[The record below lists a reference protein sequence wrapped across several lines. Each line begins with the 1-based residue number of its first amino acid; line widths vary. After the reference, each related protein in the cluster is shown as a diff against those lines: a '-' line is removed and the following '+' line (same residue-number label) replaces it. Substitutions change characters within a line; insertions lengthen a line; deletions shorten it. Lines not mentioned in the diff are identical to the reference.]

1 MANKVK
7 SLKLQIPEYISI
19 DKYRDINSYKGQS
32 KFGRLVYTVAKLTGE
47 PFDEVRLWD
56 LDSLTKVSNLY
67 AGIADHNNFF
77 YPIVKWRDKL
87 YGYSSIRKAT
97 LGEYIDLETYCKDL
111 ENNMAKV
118 AAILYRPIEKHRL
131 GNLSFDTKQG
141 IEVVNNKTDK
151 VFDKYTLEKYD
162 SNKRVEVE
170 DDFDGFPVHLFLG
183 AISFFLNT
191 GSLYLNNIAFSR
203 EKISWTEKTKNEII
217 IMENLLENTGDGSQ
231 RFTNSLRPM
240 HFQSLETTA

>member
-7 SLKLQIPEYISI
+7 SLKLQIPEYITV
-19 DKYRDINSYKGQS
+19 DKYKEINSYEGQN
-32 KFGRLVYTVAKLTGE
+32 KFGRLVYTVSKLTGE

-67 AGIADHNNFF
+67 AGIAGHNNFF
-77 YPIVKWRDKL
+77 YPIIKWKDKL
-87 YGYSSIRKAT
+87 YGYSSIRKAS
-97 LGEYIDLETYCKDL
+97 LGEYIDLENYCKSL
-111 ENNMAKV
+111 EDNMHSV

-131 GNLSFDTKQG
+131 GNLSFVSKQG
-141 IEVVNNKTDK
+141 IEVVNNKTEK
-151 VFDKYTLEKYD
+151 VFDKYTIEKYD
-162 SNKRVEVE
+162 SSKREEVE
-170 DDFDGFPVHLFLG
+170 EEFRDFPVHLFLG

-191 GSLYLNNIAFSR
+191 GSLYLNNTAFLR
-203 EKISWTEKTKNEII
+203 EKITWTEKMKNEII

-240 HFQSLETTA
+240 LFQSQETSV

>member
-7 SLKLQIPEYISI
+7 SLKLQIPEYITV
-19 DKYRDINSYKGQS
+19 DKYREINSYKGQN

-77 YPIVKWRDKL
+77 YPIIKWRDKL

-111 ENNMAKV
+111 EENMHRV

-151 VFDKYTLEKYD
+151 VFDKYTIEKYD
-162 SNKRVEVE
+162 SDKRAEIE
-170 DDFDGFPVHLFLG
+170 DDFKDFPVHLFLG
-183 AISFFLNT
+183 SISFFLNT
-191 GSLYLNNIAFSR
+191 GSLYLNNTAFLR
-203 EKISWTEKTKNEII
+203 EKITWTQKTKNEII
-217 IMENLLENTGDGSQ
+217 IMENLLANTGDGSQ

-240 HFQSLETTA
+240 HFQSLETAV